1 MKDKKHHDAP
11 PVDMDGINPIPLS
24 HREMKPTDYSMV
36 FWSSTIIVQIMVIGL
51 YLLYPMGQLNF
62 LQVLGVGIVSSCI
75 ISLFASLNGD
85 AGMRYGI
92 PFIVQARSGF
102 GIKGARIVA
111 AFRSVPAIIWNG
123 IGCWIGG
130 MAIES
135 VTQQMFGFGNV
146 WAGFFFIL
154 ILQAFL
160 AYKGITSIAAF
171 DKWMSILIGG
181 MLIYF
186 FYVVFSTGKV
196 DFTKALEVKGSLGL
210 AFWAGVMG
218 AAANFTTVVLSSSD
232 LIRHINPGPK
242 KKLVGSSMFAN
253 FFGIVPPW
261 MFMIISGIIIGL
273 ATGAT
278 DPIEGLVELA
288 PNKAFGIILLIFI
301 IIAQITSNLTL
312 NIMPPALA
320 VQEMFG
326 ITWGKGVIV
335 VAILS
340 VVSAPWILFSSDYF
354 FVFQNIYSSFFG
366 PATAVLIADYYI
378 IRKRKINV
386 ELSYDKDGVYQ
397 YVNGFSI
404 AGMITL
410 VVGAIVAFIFLDY
423 SWLVGFPFSV
433 VLYTILKK
441 SGIEKK
447 FEDREAALGSEFR
460 DAFHE
465 H

>member
-1 MKDKKHHDAP
+1 MKHDKHKEAP
-11 PVDMDGINPIPLS
+11 AVNMDGINPIPLS
-24 HREMKPTDYSMV
+24 HREMSPMDYAMV

-51 YLLYPMGQLNF
+51 YLLNPIGQLNF
-62 LQVLGVGIVSSCI
+62 LQVLGVGVVSSCI
-75 ISLFASLNGD
+75 VSFFASLNGD

-92 PFIVQARSGF
+92 PFIIQARSGF
-102 GIKGARIVA
+102 GVKGARIVA
-111 AFRSVPAIIWNG
+111 ILRSVPAIAWNG

-130 MAIES
+130 MAIQS

-154 ILQAFL
+154 IVQAFL
-160 AYKGITSIAAF
+160 AYEGITSIAAF

-242 KKLVGSSMFAN
+242 KNLVGSSMFAN

-288 PNKAFGIILLIFI
+288 PNKAFGIILLVFI

-320 VQEMFG
+320 LQEMFG
-326 ITWGKGVIV
+326 LTWGKGVV
-335 VAILS
+335 AVAILS
-340 VVSAPWILFSSDYF
+340 VLSAPWILFSSDYF
-354 FVFQNIYSSFFG
+354 FTFQNIYSSFFG

-378 IRKRKINV
+378 IRKKQLNV
-386 ELSYDKDGVYQ
+386 ELLYDKEGTYK
-397 YVNGFSI
+397 YVNGYSM

-410 VVGAIVAFIFLDY
+410 VVGAIVSFIFLDY
-423 SWLVGFPFSV
+423 SWLVGFPFSIV
-433 VLYTILKK
+433 FYTLLKK
-441 SGIEKK
+441 TGIERK
-447 FEDREAALGSEFR
+447 FEDEEAALGSEFR
-460 DAFHE
+460 TSFH
-465 H
+465 